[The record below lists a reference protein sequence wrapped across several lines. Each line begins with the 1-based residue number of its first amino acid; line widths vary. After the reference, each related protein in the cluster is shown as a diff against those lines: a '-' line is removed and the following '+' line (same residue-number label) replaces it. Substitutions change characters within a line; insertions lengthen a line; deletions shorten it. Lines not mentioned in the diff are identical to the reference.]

1 MATAVSLPVSKSAES
16 IYLDHAAATPLDP
29 RVDEAMRRAAAEA
42 FANPSSP
49 HAAGRRAR
57 AALED
62 ARDRI
67 LALLGGRSS
76 GSSRDRLIFTSG
88 ATEANR
94 LGMLGTVGPRPGTV
108 GVSPRDHGSVIAAAE
123 DLAGRGWRLHR
134 LPLAADGSAIAAAAG
149 LAAAEPGRVLV
160 STTLVCGQTGLRES
174 PAALSAADIGGR
186 LFVHADATQ
195 AAAWDSLS
203 FGSLPVT
210 SLALAPHKFGGPRG
224 IGGLLVRGGIG
235 VAPLTP
241 GPQELGL
248 RGGTEAVALAV
259 GFAASLELATAARE
273 AARRQVTELRDR
285 FEALFVAAARRHGL
299 EAVVVGSD
307 ADRAPPI
314 TTIAVRNCERQT
326 LVMACDLAGVSLA
339 TGTACASG
347 SSNPAPAIVAL
358 DLPDWVP
365 RAAIR
370 ASLGPSTTPADVAE
384 AVRRID
390 AVFRGLVAAGL
401 HPPSDAG

>member
-1 MATAVSLPVSKSAES
+1 MATAVSPAGTS

-49 HAAGRRAR
+49 HTAGRRAR

-67 LALLGGRSS
+67 LALLGGRSA
-76 GSSRDRLIFTSG
+76 GNSRDRLIFTGG

-94 LGMLGTVGPRPGTV
+94 LGMLGTAGPQPGTV
-108 GVSPRDHGSVIAAAE
+108 GISPRDHGSVIAAAS
-123 DLAGRGWRLHR
+123 DLAARGWRLQH
-134 LPLAADGSAIAAAAG
+134 LPLAADGTAMAAAAG

-160 STTLVCGQTGLRES
+160 STTLVCGQTGIRES
-174 PAALSAADIGGR
+174 PAALSADDIGGR
-186 LFVHADATQ
+186 LLVHADATQ

-203 FGSLPVT
+203 FGALTVT
-210 SLALAPHKFGGPRG
+210 SLAVAPHKFGGPRG

-259 GFAASLELATAARE
+259 GFAVALELATAARE
-273 AARRQVTELRDR
+273 ALRQRVTELRDR
-285 FEALFVAAARRHGL
+285 FEALFVAAARCHGL

-307 ADRAPPI
+307 ADRAPSI
-314 TTIAVRNCERQT
+314 TTIAVRGCERQT

-347 SSNPAPAIVAL
+347 SSDPAPAIVAL
-358 DLPDWVP
+358 DLPAWVP
-365 RAAIR
+365 QAAIR

-390 AVFRGLVAAGL
+390 GVFRGIAAAGL
-401 HPPSDAG
+401 HAPSDAG

>member
-1 MATAVSLPVSKSAES
+1 MAAAVSLPVSKSAES

-67 LALLGGRSS
+67 LAMLGGRSS

-94 LGMLGTVGPRPGTV
+94 LGMLGTVGPCPGTV

-123 DLAGRGWRLHR
+123 DLAGQGWRLHR

-160 STTLVCGQTGLRES
+160 STTLVCGQTGIRES

-203 FGSLPVT
+203 FDSLPVT
-210 SLALAPHKFGGPRG
+210 SLALAPHKFGRSAGNRRP
-224 IGGLLVRGGIG
+224 
-235 VAPLTP
+235 
-241 GPQELGL
+241 
-248 RGGTEAVALAV
+248 
-259 GFAASLELATAARE
+259 ARP
-273 AARRQVTELRDR
+273 
-285 FEALFVAAARRHGL
+285 RRH
-299 EAVVVGSD
+299 
-307 ADRAPPI
+307 R
-314 TTIAVRNCERQT
+314 
-326 LVMACDLAGVSLA
+326 
-339 TGTACASG
+339 
-347 SSNPAPAIVAL
+347 
-358 DLPDWVP
+358 P
-365 RAAIR
+365 RAADPR
-370 ASLGPSTTPADVAE
+370 ASGTRVAGRHRGGG
-384 AVRRID
+384 ACRRVRRV
-390 AVFRGLVAAGL
+390 ARTRHRGPGGGAATG
-401 HPPSDAG
+401 DGTA